1 MDDILKRL
9 EKLENIT
16 SFEYFTGIGFDS
28 HKFDPSKM
36 GIVLGGVNI
45 PYEKGFYA
53 HSDGDVV
60 YHALAESIL
69 GALALGDLGT
79 HFPDSDD
86 KYKDIDS
93 SLLVKE
99 VVSLMKKEG
108 YEIGNI
114 DISITLEKPKLK
126 DYILQMRQNIASLL
140 ETDIKNVSVK
150 AGTNEKLDEIGK
162 GLAVKAESIVLLQ
175 EKE

>member
-1 MDDILKRL
+1 MCQER
-9 EKLENIT
+9 NNMR
-16 SFEYFTGIGFDS
+16 IGFASDI
-28 HKFDPSKM
+28 HRLVERRKLILAGVRVPFL
-36 GIVLGGVNI
+36 LG
-45 PYEKGFYA
+45 ELA

-69 GALALGDLGT
+69 GALSLGDLGT

-93 SLLVKE
+93 GVLVKE
-99 VVSLMKKEG
+99 VVSLMKQEG
-108 YEIGNI
+108 YRIGNV
-114 DISITLEKPKLK
+114 DVSITLEKPKLK
-126 DYILQMRQNIASLL
+126 DYILKMRENIASLL

>member
-1 MDDILKRL
+1 MCQGR
-9 EKLENIT
+9 N
-16 SFEYFTGIGFDS
+16 SMRIGFASDI
-28 HKFDPSKM
+28 HRLVEGRKLILAGVVVPFE
-36 GIVLGGVNI
+36 LG
-45 PYEKGFYA
+45 ELA

-69 GALALGDLGT
+69 GALALGDLGA

-93 SLLVKE
+93 SILVKE

-108 YEIGNI
+108 YIIGNI

-126 DYILQMRQNIASLL
+126 NYISEMRNNIARLL
-140 ETDIKNVSVK
+140 ETDVKNVSIK

-162 GLAVKAESIVLLQ
+162 GLAVKAESIVLLK

>member
-1 MDDILKRL
+1 MR
-9 EKLENIT
+9 
-16 SFEYFTGIGFDS
+16 IGFASDI
-28 HKFDPSKM
+28 HRLVEGRKL
-36 GIVLGGVNI
+36 ILAGVNV
-45 PYEKGFYA
+45 PFPLGEFA

-126 DYILQMRQNIASLL
+126 DYILQMKHNIALLL

>member
-1 MDDILKRL
+1 MCQGR
-9 EKLENIT
+9 N
-16 SFEYFTGIGFDS
+16 SMRIGFASDI
-28 HKFDPSKM
+28 HRLVEGRKLILAGVVVPFE
-36 GIVLGGVNI
+36 LG
-45 PYEKGFYA
+45 ELA

-93 SLLVKE
+93 SILVKE

-108 YEIGNI
+108 CIIGNI

-126 DYILQMRQNIASLL
+126 NYISEMRNNIARLL
-140 ETDIKNVSVK
+140 ETDVKNVSVK

-162 GLAVKAESIVLLQ
+162 GLAVKAESIVLLK